1 MNINVEY
8 CKFYSYNSIQ
18 TFCSSGRLVCIL
30 RYIAS
35 NPPQLLMSRA
45 LQKRF
50 VCREVSLVGGDIAL
64 FPTPGISKYFFIT
77 IVRSISRSTLS

>member
-1 MNINVEY
+1 MWNIVNLTVATPFKLSAVEDL
-8 CKFYSYNSIQ
+8 FAFSN
-18 TFCSSGRLVCIL
+18 IL
-30 RYIAS
+30 LPTR
-35 NPPQLLMSRA
+35 LMSRA

-77 IVRSISRSTLS
+77 IIRSISRSTLS

>member
-1 MNINVEY
+1 MWT
-8 CKFYSYNSIQ
+8 CFYSYNSIQ
-18 TFCSSGRLVCIL
+18 TFCSGRLVCIL
-30 RYIAS
+30 KYIAS

-64 FPTPGISKYFFIT
+64 PSSPLLAFP
-77 IVRSISRSTLS
+77 SIFSSPSSDPFQEALSPD